1 MQMYLVGGAVRD
13 ELLGVTSKDY
23 DYTVVLDAGDIEYQK
38 MFPVGDGTPFTYM
51 VHTLTQMG
59 FKIFLETPEFLTVR
73 AQFPRVKNMT
83 NTVRVLDRITEGL
96 TFGLGYKP

>member
-1 MQMYLVGGAVRD
+1 MKMFEVGGCVRD
-13 ELLGVTSKDY
+13 EILGVPSKDI
-23 DYTVVLDAGDIEYQK
+23 DFTVVMEDIDIFKYETR
-38 MFPVGDGTPFTYM
+38 GSTPFDWM
-51 VHTLTQMG
+51 VYRLDGMG

>member
-1 MQMYLVGGAVRD
+1 MVYR
-13 ELLGVTSKDY
+13 
-23 DYTVVLDAGDIEYQK
+23 LDG
-38 MFPVGDGTPFTYM
+38 
-51 VHTLTQMG
+51 MG